1 MKQITATGQTVEE
14 AVQSALEQL
23 QTSRDLVEVDII
35 DEGKKGFF
43 GFGSK
48 PSIVKVS
55 KVDAKAEDEQI
66 ESSSEQEKNT
76 EAEVKPEI
84 KDEPE
89 INVTAKKMDQQEK
102 SIEEAERYIKE
113 IAEQMG
119 APVEVKTTL
128 HGRDIHFELIG
139 EKIALLIGKRGQTL
153 NALQYLLHL
162 TINRNT
168 NQYYTAVLDAEGY
181 RDRRKDTLETLASRL
196 SEKALR
202 TNQDVKLEPMPSY
215 ERKII
220 HTALQNN
227 QQVETYSAGNEP
239 KRYVVIRP
247 SK

>member
-23 QTSRDLVEVDII
+23 QTSRDLVEVNII

-55 KVDAKAEDEQI
+55 KVDTKAEDQ
-66 ESSSEQEKNT
+66 EQEINSEPETKS
-76 EAEVKPEI
+76 EVKQETR
-84 KDEPE
+84 DEPE
-89 INVTAKKMDQQEK
+89 INVAAKKMDQQEDAIK
-102 SIEEAERYIKE
+102 EAERYIEE

-119 APVEVKTTL
+119 APVEVKTTV

-168 NQYYTAVLDAEGY
+168 DQYYTAVLDAEGY

-202 TNQDVKLEPMPSY
+202 TNEDVKLEPMPSY

>member
-55 KVDAKAEDEQI
+55 KVDAKVEDQDQEI
-66 ESSSEQEKNT
+66 NSEQETNS
-76 EAEVKPEI
+76 EI
-84 KDEPE
+84 KQETRDEPE
-89 INVTAKKMDQQEK
+89 INVAAKKMDQQEDAIK
-102 SIEEAERYIKE
+102 EAERYIEE

-119 APVEVKTTL
+119 APVEVKTTV
-128 HGRDIHFELIG
+128 HGRDIQFELIG

-168 NQYYTAVLDAEGY
+168 DQYYTAVLDAEGY
-181 RDRRKDTLETLASRL
+181 RNRRKDTLETLASRL

-202 TNQDVKLEPMPSY
+202 TNEDVKLEPMPSY

>member
-55 KVDAKAEDEQI
+55 KVDAKVEDQDQEI
-66 ESSSEQEKNT
+66 NSEQETNS
-76 EAEVKPEI
+76 EVKQETR
-84 KDEPE
+84 DEPE
-89 INVTAKKMDQQEK
+89 INVAAKKMDQQEDAIK
-102 SIEEAERYIKE
+102 EAERYIEE

-119 APVEVKTTL
+119 APVEVKTTV
-128 HGRDIHFELIG
+128 HGRDIQFELIG

-168 NQYYTAVLDAEGY
+168 DQYYTAVLDAEGY

-202 TNQDVKLEPMPSY
+202 TNEDVKLEPMPSY

>member
-23 QTSRDLVEVDII
+23 QTSRDLVEVEII
-35 DEGKKGFF
+35 DEGKKGFL

-55 KVDAKAEDEQI
+55 KVHAKEETP
-66 ESSSEQEKNT
+66 EQEVNT
-76 EAEVKPEI
+76 ELKKQETVPDI
-84 KDEPE
+84 N
-89 INVTAKKMDQQEK
+89 INVQAETEESETELPAHDP
-102 SIEEAERYIKE
+102 IEEAERYIKA
-113 IAEQMG
+113 IASDMG
-119 APVEVKTTL
+119 ASVEVKTTVN
-128 HGRDIHFELIG
+128 GREVHFELIG
-139 EKIALLIGKRGQTL
+139 DKIALLIGKRGQTL

-162 TINRNT
+162 TINRYT
-168 NQYYTAVLDAEGY
+168 DQYYTAVLDAEGY
-181 RDRRKDTLETLASRL
+181 RNRRKATLETLASRL
-196 SEKALR
+196 SEKALKS
-202 TNQDVKLEPMPSY
+202 NQDVKLEPMPSY

-227 QQVETYSAGNEP
+227 RKVETYSAGNEP

>member
-23 QTSRDLVEVDII
+23 QTSRDLVKVDII

-55 KVDAKAEDEQI
+55 KVDPEADDQEQKI
-66 ESSSEQEKNT
+66 NAEQETKS
-76 EAEVKPEI
+76 EVKQDTRE
-84 KDEPE
+84 EPE
-89 INVTAKKMDQQEK
+89 INVAAKKMDQQEDAIK
-102 SIEEAERYIKE
+102 EAEHYIKG

-119 APVEVKTTL
+119 APVEVKTTV

-168 NQYYTAVLDAEGY
+168 DQYYTAVLDAEGY

-202 TNQDVKLEPMPSY
+202 TNEDVKLEPMPSY